1 MKGRYSI
8 FLVLLVIS
16 SVVAVSYSS
25 GCMGGSSG
33 EKNWLELVPS
43 NAVLAVNINPKVTT
57 EESFI
62 RALKEAGIYNEYID
76 DVNTLKEKTGVDIN
90 SLKRAI
96 FVMESSDEE
105 NSALY
110 AEGKFDVS
118 RIEQA
123 IEKENETSLKR
134 GTYKGVEMYY
144 SEDAKAALALTSD
157 YVIVGRRAIV
167 EDMID
172 LIKGNGQ
179 WAKKF
184 SDIGKKLGRGD
195 VVAVV
200 DYSYFYGSVSENTEE
215 NPDIGSLVSAS
226 SAVDYI
232 GLKID
237 FVSSGYGIEL
247 LLHAK
252 DISSAKEIK
261 NDINASLTLA
271 GSWAKRM
278 QNANVSSVVATL
290 MKSIKVSR
298 DGQYVS
304 IKLTLSEDLLE
315 SLKGTMERRT
325 VEW

>member
-1 MKGRYSI
+1 MKGRYSAL
-8 FLVLLVIS
+8 LVLLVIS

-43 NAVLAVNINPKVTT
+43 NAVLAININPKVTT

-62 RALKEAGIYNEYID
+62 KALKEAGAYDEYID
-76 DVNTLKEKTGVDIN
+76 DVNTLKEKTGIDIN

-96 FVMESSDEE
+96 FVMESSNEE

-123 IEKENETSLKR
+123 IEEENETSLKR

-144 SEDAKAALALTSD
+144 SEEEKAGLALTQN
-157 YVIVGRRAIV
+157 YVIIGRKAIV

-184 SDIGKKLGRGD
+184 SDISKKLDGGD
-195 VVAVV
+195 IVVVA
-200 DYSYFYGSVSENTEE
+200 DYSYFYGSVSKGATENAEIA
-215 NPDIGSLVSAS
+215 PLVSAS
-226 SAVDYI
+226 SAVDYM
-232 GLKID
+232 GLKLD
-237 FVSSGYGIEL
+237 FMSNGYGIEV

-252 DISSAKEIK
+252 DVSSAKEIK

-278 QNANVSSVVATL
+278 QKANVSSVVATL
-290 MKSIKVSR
+290 MKSLKVSR

-304 IKLTLSEDLLE
+304 IKLTLSENLLE
-315 SLKGTMERRT
+315 SLKGVIEGRT
-325 VEW
+325 EEW